1 MSGEQGGHAGAHG
14 AGGEPGAV
22 RAERSAMD
30 SLALAWT
37 RARYRRRHDCRLE
50 GAEALTAP
58 GRVVA
63 CCAAISPDDVVILAA
78 FLPDNCVIILP
89 KERAGCPRARLAARI
104 GRVEIVDLEDAGTLR
119 RLVRLVQ
126 AGIRVVT
133 FPEAR
138 ESRTGGLGKVLG
150 WPATVADM
158 AEATIVPLR
167 ILGAECLPDS
177 PVAGYLR
184 RRAPLRLHAFP
195 GRQLPLAAGLRGAAR
210 REALASALYDIMRDA
225 AFDAWPVAPSLFH
238 ALLDAAER
246 VGAGKTVLE
255 DHDRAPISLKRLILG
270 AFVLGEKLARLTEP
284 GERVG
289 VFLPNSVGG
298 VVVFFAL
305 IAFGRVPAMLNFS
318 AGATALKAAVET
330 GPLRLVLSSRK
341 FVEVGK
347 LEPLI
352 DAMASAAEIRWLDDI
367 RAGVGLVDKLRGLFR
382 ARFARA
388 TAGRLAPD
396 ARAGDPAVVLFTSG
410 SEGVPKGVVLSHANI
425 QANVAQIHA
434 VADFGPDNV
443 VFNPLP
449 IFHSFGLTAGTLM
462 PLLVGMKV
470 VMYPSPLHY
479 KQIPGLIQD
488 VGATILFATDT
499 FLSGY
504 ARNSHVYDFR
514 TIHSVVSGGEKVKPE
529 TRALWTDKHG
539 VRLFEGYGA
548 TECAP
553 VLTCNTPLYQKPGTV
568 GRIFPRVEHRIEAVA
583 GIERGGRL
591 VVRGPNVMLGYLRH
605 DRPGVLQ
612 PMLDPWYDT
621 GDIVDVDAD
630 GFVTILGRAKRF
642 AKLGG
647 EMVSLVAVEAQVA
660 QIWPD
665 ALHAVVSVPDARKG
679 ESLVLVTTEP
689 NPDVRQLI
697 AGGRARG
704 IPELMLPRTIIRVDE
719 IPLLGSGKTDYVSV
733 QKIALAKSV
742 QVSEEPMD

>member
-1 MSGEQGGHAGAHG
+1 MAAAGEHG
-14 AGGEPGAV
+14 AARAPKSGMDRAV
-22 RAERSAMD
+22 RT
-30 SLALAWT
+30 WV
-37 RARYRRRHDCRLE
+37 RARYRRRHGCEFE
-50 GAEALTAP
+50 GIDLLNEPAQA
-58 GRVVA
+58 VV
-63 CCAAISPDDVVILAA
+63 CCASMSVDDFVILAA
-78 FLPDNCVIILP
+78 FLPDNCVIIVP
-89 KERAGCPRARLAARI
+89 KERAATKAALLAARI
-104 GRVEIVDLEDAGTLR
+104 GRVEVVDLDDAGSLR

-126 AGIRVVT
+126 SGVRVVT

-138 ESRTGGLGKVLG
+138 SSRTGGLDKILG

-158 AEATIVPLR
+158 AEAQIVPLR
-167 ILGAECLPDS
+167 IDGAEYLPGSDI
-177 PVAGYLR
+177 AGFAR
-184 RRAPLRLHAFP
+184 RRRVTLTLRAHQA
-195 GRQLPLAAGLRGAAR
+195 RALPLAAGLRGAAR
-210 REALASALYDIMRDA
+210 REALATALYDIMRDA
-225 AFDAWPVAPSLFH
+225 AFDARPVAASLFQ
-238 ALLDAAER
+238 AVLDVADR
-246 VGAGKTVLE
+246 VGGDKIVLE

-270 AFVLGEKLARLTEP
+270 AFVLGEKIARITDP

-305 IAFGRVPAMLNFS
+305 IAHGRVPAMLNFS

-330 GPLRLVLSSRK
+330 GPLRIVLSSRK
-341 FVEVGK
+341 FVEIGK

-352 DAMASAAEIRWLDDI
+352 EAMASAAEIRWLDDI
-367 RAGVGLVDKLRGLFR
+367 RGDIGLVDKLRGLFR
-382 ARFARA
+382 AHFARA
-388 TAGRLAPD
+388 TVARLTPEAKADDAG
-396 ARAGDPAVVLFTSG
+396 VVLFTSG

-425 QANVAQIHA
+425 QANAAQILA

-462 PLLVGMKV
+462 PLLAGMKV

-479 KQIPGLIQD
+479 KQIPGLIHE

-504 ARNSHVYDFR
+504 GRNSHVYDFR

-529 TRALWTDKHG
+529 TRALWSDKHG
-539 VRLFEGYGA
+539 VRIFEGYGA

-553 VLTCNTPLYQKPGTV
+553 VLSCNTPMHQKPGTV
-568 GRIFPRVEHRIEAVA
+568 GRMFPRVEYRIEPVP

-591 VVRGPNVMLGYLRH
+591 VVAGPNVMLGYLRH
-605 DRPGVLQ
+605 EHPGVLQ
-612 PMLDPWYDT
+612 RQHDRWYDT
-621 GDIVDVDAD
+621 GDIVDMDSD

-647 EMVSLVAVEAQVA
+647 EMVSLVAVESQVM

-665 ALHAVVSVPDARKG
+665 GAHAVVAVPDAKKG
-679 ESLVLVTTEP
+679 EALVLVTTEA
-689 NPDVRQLI
+689 NPDVRQLL

-704 IPELMLPRTIIRVDE
+704 MPELMLPRTIIRVDE

-742 QVSEEPMD
+742 QVSDEPTD